1 MMKPIFVENDMSKA
15 NHNRTSG
22 RTLRQKRLAALLLG
36 SMAVFSTTPAGASGY
51 PVFDFSALIQ
61 ALKDFKQ
68 SNAQLIADG
77 KEYGEQVTRW
87 NRTFQEYRNA
97 LIKIQGLINNF
108 GLPAGA
114 TLERVPD
121 DYMVAEV
128 CRTSGGFSATSLLK
142 KFVLD
147 TSGDLY
153 AQQQQLCVNIQMME
167 NRKRNETV
175 EFLEKTI
182 PSINSSL
189 NEIMGWRFGSDGNL
203 SGTMTAVDSD
213 SLRTANDIAK
223 LQQEWEARMRS
234 YDAYEESMKANQRVL
249 ARVALK
255 GKPGVI
261 SQLVKTAA
269 LKGALSVD

>member
-1 MMKPIFVENDMSKA
+1 MSM
-15 NHNRTSG
+15 TSRIHKRHRG
-22 RTLRQKRLAALLLG
+22 LRQKRLAAILLG
-36 SMAVFSTTPAGASGY
+36 SMVMFSATSVSAGGY
-51 PVFDFSALIQ
+51 PVIDFSNLAQ
-61 ALKDFKQ
+61 ALKDVAQGK
-68 SNAQLIADG
+68 AQLKADG
-77 KEYGEQVTRW
+77 LEYAAQVDRW
-87 NRTFQEYRNA
+87 RRTFQEYQNA
-97 LIKIQGLINNF
+97 LVQIQGMINNF
-108 GLPAGA
+108 GLPPGA

-121 DYMVAEV
+121 DYMVADL
-128 CRTSGGFSATSLLK
+128 CRISAGFSAGSLLK

-175 EFLEKTI
+175 DFIEKTI
-182 PSINSSL
+182 PSINASL
-189 NEIMGWRFGSDGNL
+189 SEIMGWRGGADGNL
-203 SGTMTAVDSD
+203 AGTLSAVNSD
-213 SLRTANDIAK
+213 SLRTANDISK

-234 YDAYEESMKANQRVL
+234 YDAYQESMMANQRVL

-269 LKGALSVD
+269 LERALHVD

>member
-1 MMKPIFVENDMSKA
+1 MKSIPLEKNM
-15 NHNRTSG
+15 NMTSRNNKRQRG
-22 RTLRQKRLAALLLG
+22 LRQKRLAAILLG
-36 SMAVFSTTPAGASGY
+36 SMVMFSTTSVSAGGY
-51 PVFDFSALIQ
+51 PVFDLSNLMQ
-61 ALKDFKQ
+61 ALKDV
-68 SNAQLIADG
+68 AQGKAQIKADG
-77 KEYGEQVTRW
+77 LEYAAQVTRW
-87 NRTFQEYRNA
+87 KRTFQEYQDA
-97 LIKIQGLINNF
+97 LVQIQGLINNF
-108 GLPAGA
+108 GLPPGA

-121 DYMVAEV
+121 DYMVADV
-128 CRTSGGFSATSLLK
+128 CRTSAGFSAGSLLK

-182 PSINSSL
+182 PSINSTL
-189 NEIMGWRFGSDGNL
+189 GEIMGWRFGGDGNL
-203 SGTMTAVDSD
+203 AGTMSAVNSD

-269 LKGALSVD
+269 LKGALHID

>member
-1 MMKPIFVENDMSKA
+1 MMTSIPVENDMSKA
-15 NHNRTSG
+15 THTRKFG
-22 RTLRQKRLAALLLG
+22 RNLRQKRLAAILLG
-36 SMAVFSTTPAGASGY
+36 SMAVFSSTPVGASGW
-51 PVFDFSALIQ
+51 PVFDLSGLLQ
-61 ALKDFKQ
+61 ALKEF
-68 SNAQLIADG
+68 AQNKEQLAADAV
-77 KEYGEQVTRW
+77 EYGEQVSRW
-87 NRTFQEYRNA
+87 SRTLQEYRDA
-97 LIKIQGLINNF
+97 LVKIQGLINNF
-108 GLPAGA
+108 GLPPGA

-121 DYMVAEV
+121 DYMVADV
-128 CRTSGGFSATSLLK
+128 CRTSASFSAGSLLK

-175 EFLEKTI
+175 DFLEKTI
-182 PSINSSL
+182 PSINSTL
-189 NEIMGWRFGSDGNL
+189 GEIMGWRFGGAGNEA
-203 SGTMTAVDSD
+203 GTVSAVNSD

-269 LKGALSVD
+269 LKGALSID

>member
-1 MMKPIFVENDMSKA
+1 MKSIPLEKNMSMTSR
-15 NHNRTSG
+15 NHKRQ
-22 RTLRQKRLAALLLG
+22 RALRQKRLAAILLG
-36 SMAVFSTTPAGASGY
+36 SMVMFSTTSVSAGGY
-51 PVFDFSALIQ
+51 PVFDLSNLMQ
-61 ALKDFKQ
+61 ALKDF
-68 SNAQLIADG
+68 AQGKAQMKADG
-77 KEYGEQVTRW
+77 LEYAAQVTRW

-97 LIKIQGLINNF
+97 LVQIQGMINNF
-108 GLPAGA
+108 GLPPGA

-121 DYMVAEV
+121 DYMVADL
-128 CRTSGGFSATSLLK
+128 CRTSAGFSAGSLLK

-175 EFLEKTI
+175 DFIEKTI
-182 PSINSSL
+182 PSINASL
-189 NEIMGWRFGSDGNL
+189 SEIMGWRGGADGNL
-203 SGTMTAVDSD
+203 AGTLSAVNSD
-213 SLRTANDIAK
+213 SLRTANDISK

-234 YDAYEESMKANQRVL
+234 YDAYQESMMANQRVL

-269 LKGALSVD
+269 LERALHVD

>member
-1 MMKPIFVENDMSKA
+1 MKSIPLEKNMNMTSR
-15 NHNRTSG
+15 NHKRQRG
-22 RTLRQKRLAALLLG
+22 LRQKRLAAILLG
-36 SMAVFSTTPAGASGY
+36 SMVMFSTTSVSAGGY
-51 PVFDFSALIQ
+51 PVIDFSNLAQ
-61 ALKDFKQ
+61 ALKDVAQGK
-68 SNAQLIADG
+68 AQLKADG
-77 KEYGEQVTRW
+77 LEYAAQVDRW
-87 NRTFQEYRNA
+87 RRTFQEYQNA
-97 LIKIQGLINNF
+97 LVQIQGMINNF
-108 GLPAGA
+108 GLPPGA

-121 DYMVAEV
+121 DYMVADL
-128 CRTSGGFSATSLLK
+128 CRTSAGFSAGSLLK

-175 EFLEKTI
+175 DFIEKTI
-182 PSINSSL
+182 PSVNASL
-189 NEIMGWRFGSDGNL
+189 AKIMGWRGGANGNL
-203 SGTMTAVDSD
+203 AGTLSAVNSD

-234 YDAYEESMKANQRVL
+234 YDAYQESMMANQRVL

-269 LKGALSVD
+269 LERALHVD

>member
-1 MMKPIFVENDMSKA
+1 MNM
-15 NHNRTSG
+15 TSRNNKRQRG
-22 RTLRQKRLAALLLG
+22 LRQKRLAAILLG
-36 SMAVFSTTPAGASGY
+36 SVVMFSTTSVSAGGY
-51 PVFDFSALIQ
+51 PVFDLSNLMQ
-61 ALKDFKQ
+61 ALKDV
-68 SNAQLIADG
+68 AQGKAQIKADG
-77 KEYGEQVTRW
+77 LEYAAQVTRW
-87 NRTFQEYRNA
+87 KKTFQEYQDA
-97 LIKIQGLINNF
+97 LVQIQGLINNF
-108 GLPAGA
+108 GLPPGA

-121 DYMVAEV
+121 DYMVADV
-128 CRTSGGFSATSLLK
+128 CRTSAGFSAGSLLK

-182 PSINSSL
+182 PSINSTL
-189 NEIMGWRFGSDGNL
+189 GEIMGWRFGGDGNL
-203 SGTMTAVDSD
+203 AGTMSAVNSD

>member
-1 MMKPIFVENDMSKA
+1 MSMTSQ
-15 NHNRTSG
+15 NHKRHRG
-22 RTLRQKRLAALLLG
+22 LRQKRLAAILLG
-36 SMAVFSTTPAGASGY
+36 SMVMFSTTSVSAGGY
-51 PVFDFSALIQ
+51 PVIDFSNLAQ
-61 ALKDFKQ
+61 ALKDV
-68 SNAQLIADG
+68 AQGKAQIKADG
-77 KEYGEQVTRW
+77 LEYAAQVTRW
-87 NRTFQEYRNA
+87 RRTFQEYENA
-97 LIKIQGLINNF
+97 LVQIQGMINNF
-108 GLPAGA
+108 GLPPGA

-121 DYMVAEV
+121 DYMVADL
-128 CRTSGGFSATSLLK
+128 CRTSAGFSAGSLLK

-175 EFLEKTI
+175 DFIEKTI
-182 PSINSSL
+182 PSINASL
-189 NEIMGWRFGSDGNL
+189 SEIMGWRGGAGGNL
-203 SGTMTAVDSD
+203 AGTLSAVNSD
-213 SLRTANDIAK
+213 SLRTANDISK

-234 YDAYEESMKANQRVL
+234 YDAYQESMMANQRVL

-269 LKGALSVD
+269 LERALHVD

>member
-1 MMKPIFVENDMSKA
+1 MNMTTR
-15 NHNRTSG
+15 NHKRQRG
-22 RTLRQKRLAALLLG
+22 LRQKRLAAILLG
-36 SMAVFSTTPAGASGY
+36 SMVMFSTTSVSAGGY
-51 PVFDFSALIQ
+51 PVFDLSNLLQ
-61 ALKDFKQ
+61 ALKDF
-68 SNAQLIADG
+68 AQGKAQIKADG
-77 KEYGEQVTRW
+77 LEYAAQVTRW
-87 NRTFQEYRNA
+87 NRTFQEYKNA
-97 LIKIQGLINNF
+97 LVQIQGMINNF
-108 GLPAGA
+108 GLPPGA

-121 DYMVAEV
+121 DYMVADL
-128 CRTSGGFSATSLLK
+128 CRTSAGFSAGSLLK

-175 EFLEKTI
+175 DFIEKTI
-182 PSINSSL
+182 PSINASL
-189 NEIMGWRFGSDGNL
+189 SEIMGWRGGAGGNL
-203 SGTMTAVDSD
+203 AGTLSAVNSD
-213 SLRTANDIAK
+213 SLRTANDISK

-234 YDAYEESMKANQRVL
+234 YDAYQESMMANQRVL

-269 LKGALSVD
+269 LERALHVD